1 VSQPMQLIKPP
12 PVLQRT
18 DIAMRIPHQ
27 GAMCLL
33 DRVTSWDSS
42 QIFCE
47 ALSHT
52 APGNP
57 LREYGRLGAA
67 CGVEYAAQAMAVH
80 GALIAEAVS
89 ASGKAAPASKVGY
102 LVSVRGVMLHVERL
116 DDLSGALAIHAQRVT
131 GDDASIL
138 YSFTVHFEGALLV
151 SGRAVVLLDAA
162 PSENVMRR
170 TTSASSSNVGATET
184 P

>member
-1 VSQPMQLIKPP
+1 MQLIKPP
-12 PVLQRT
+12 GVLQHS

-33 DRVTSWDSS
+33 DRVTAWDDS

-47 ALSHT
+47 ALSHG
-52 APGNP
+52 AADNP
-57 LREYGRLGAA
+57 LRAYGRLGAA

-80 GALIAEAVS
+80 GALIAEAES
-89 ASGKAAPASKVGY
+89 ASGNAPPASKVGY
-102 LVSVRGVMLHVERL
+102 LVSVRGVSLHVERL
-116 DDLSGALAIHAQRVT
+116 DDLNGPLAVRAERVT

-138 YSFTVHFEGALLV
+138 YSFTVHGEGTLLV
-151 SGRAVVLLDAA
+151 AGRAVVLLDAA
-162 PSENVMRR
+162 PLESVTRR
-170 TTSASSSNVGATET
+170 AASATTPANVGTVEA

>member
-1 VSQPMQLIKPP
+1 MQLTKPP
-12 PVLQRT
+12 RVLQRT

-33 DRVTSWDSS
+33 DRVTAWDDS

-47 ALSHT
+47 AARHGASD
-52 APGNP
+52 NP

-67 CGVEYAAQAMAVH
+67 CGIEYAAQAMAVH
-80 GALIAEAVS
+80 GALIAEAGSV
-89 ASGKAAPASKVGY
+89 SGKAAPASKVGY
-102 LVSVRGVMLHVERL
+102 LVSVRGVRLHVERL
-116 DDLSGALAIHAQRVT
+116 DDVRGALAIHAERVT

-138 YSFTVHFEGALLV
+138 YRFTVHGEGALLV
-151 SGRAVVLLDAA
+151 SGRAVVLLDAVPSESVTQKA
-162 PSENVMRR
+162 PSA
-170 TTSASSSNVGATET
+170 TSVNAGATEA